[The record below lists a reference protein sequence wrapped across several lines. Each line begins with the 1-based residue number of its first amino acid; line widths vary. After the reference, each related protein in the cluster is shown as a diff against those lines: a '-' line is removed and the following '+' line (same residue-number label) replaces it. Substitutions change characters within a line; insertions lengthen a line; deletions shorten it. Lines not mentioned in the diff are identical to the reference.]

1 MNMSIASGRMEITI
15 VTEKEKEFLKAWELS
30 TIDDFILAP
39 RMEGKIKTRE
49 WIVEHPEE
57 FIDIMVSSL
66 EAEYGD

>member
-1 MNMSIASGRMEITI
+1 M
-15 VTEKEKEFLKAWELS
+15 
-30 TIDDFILAP
+30 IDDAIFAP
-39 RMEGKIKTRE
+39 RMDGKIQTRE